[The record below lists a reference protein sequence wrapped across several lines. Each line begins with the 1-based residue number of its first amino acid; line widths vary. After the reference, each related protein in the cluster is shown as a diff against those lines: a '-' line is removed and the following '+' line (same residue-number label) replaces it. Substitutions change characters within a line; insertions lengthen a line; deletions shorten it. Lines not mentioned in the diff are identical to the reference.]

1 MTGTDL
7 LRLMGRLGAKLYD
20 PEILAL
26 VLETAKRI
34 RDGENVKK
42 EELPWPLSLY

>member
-1 MTGTDL
+1 MTGNDL

-26 VLETAKRI
+26 VLETARRI
-34 RDGENVKK
+34 RDGESVKE
-42 EELPWPLSLY
+42 EELPWPLGLY